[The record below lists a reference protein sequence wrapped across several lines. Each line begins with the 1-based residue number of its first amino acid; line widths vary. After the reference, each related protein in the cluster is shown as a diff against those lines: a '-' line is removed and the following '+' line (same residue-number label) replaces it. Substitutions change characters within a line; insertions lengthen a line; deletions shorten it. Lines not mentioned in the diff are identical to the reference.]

1 MFILFYIIL
10 FYIILFIISPEN
22 IFEINMAI
30 LSSKNIIKLRKTSSK
45 NVWNEFILKVNN
57 KIFTKDL
64 FEKLFNKFWVTIENN
79 FTNVNHMFIL
89 LKIKYNNGDFVT
101 IGKLQRLNF
110 TDKQWFID
118 FIIDNMEFKSE
129 YYNETQIESII
140 FSYGFKKGKIE
151 NKNAIK
157 SDLTFQKY
165 NNHNLVI
172 SFNPLD
178 FGKIISISKLNN
190 ETLYILQDKD
200 NLIIKILSSENQN
213 SIEIFKNAYLII
225 KFTDLKLSESKFI
238 RIIDNKRYYF
248 ENNEEILFMKETK
261 TRFISKTN
269 KSKNLV
275 NKFITLDIE
284 TYIKDN
290 VLIPFCIS
298 IFDGKKSYSF
308 FITDFKS
315 TEDLIL
321 TALRSILSR
330 KYNGYNVY
338 MHNMAKFDIIFL
350 LKHLLKLGNV
360 SPIIHNGRIISIN
373 LNFGKNLEY
382 RLQFKDSYLILLAS
396 LAKLTKGFM
405 VKTLKTIFPFLFVN
419 ENNLNYI
426 GNVLE
431 FNFFGNKTNYE
442 EYKEYYS
449 KFNRWNLKKETINYC
464 EIDCISLHQV
474 IFKFSEL
481 IFDLFGKN
489 VHHYPTLPSLAFAI
503 FRSNFM
509 EDNLIPQLSGKIAK
523 DIRSGYTGG
532 AVDMYI
538 PEGEVVY
545 AYDVNSLYPFV
556 MKEYPMPTGKP
567 VYFEGDIRATVPNAF
582 GFFYCKIIAPDDI
595 KHPILQTHVKTT
607 NGIRT
612 ISPIGTWED
621 MLFSEELKNALN
633 YGYKIEILWGYTF
646 DSGYIFK
653 DYVDF
658 LYNLRSNYSK
668 SDPMNFIAKILLNS
682 LYGRFGMND
691 NFPNINIIHKD
702 YYADFENKF
711 LDDIIDKVELD
722 ESWLVFYKSTNLD
735 DIGSHNVSISI
746 AAAITAYAR
755 IHMTQFKNNPL
766 INLYYTD
773 TDSIYTDSEID
784 ESLIDNKTL
793 GKLKLENIADKAIF
807 LAPKVYCLKLENSE
821 TVYKAKGL
829 KHEVELTMNDFEK
842 LLYKNSLL
850 KKSQLKMRKYLNKSY
865 IEVLEQVYTLQVT
878 DNKRQLI
885 YNVNNKLVATEA
897 YKISETKTIK
907 LHYPPFIIFNLRQKL

>member
-1 MFILFYIIL
+1 
-10 FYIILFIISPEN
+10 
-22 IFEINMAI
+22 MAI

>member
-1 MFILFYIIL
+1 MNPLEYGKLIEQFGNKYVIQLNTTNVVVIQELDNENLVKFFRKGDLMFEYKDLKKSQFRFIRVIQGARFTFEKNKLISTEIFNVSNWITIYSQNETSGITPYNKNLVDYLKNYMFKINKGELLILFVLIY
-10 FYIILFIISPEN
+10 FIFLNPEDN
-22 IFEINMAI
+22 IT
-30 LSSKNIIKLRKTSSK
+30 LSAMSTYNIIKLRKTSSK

-89 LKIKYNNGDFVT
+89 LKIKYNNGEFVT

-110 TDKQWFID
+110 TDKQWYID
-118 FIIDNMEFKSE
+118 FIIENMEFKSE
-129 YYNETQIESII
+129 YYNETQIDSII
-140 FSYGFKKGKIE
+140 FSYGFKKGRIE

-178 FGKIISISKLNN
+178 FCKIISISKLNN

-298 IFDGKKSYSF
+298 IFNGKKSYSF

-426 GNVLE
+426 GNVPE

-449 KFNRWNLKKETINYC
+449 KFNRWNLKEETINYC

-481 IFDLFGKN
+481 IFDLFGKKCS
-489 VHHYPTLPSLAFAI
+489 SL
-503 FRSNFM
+503 S
-509 EDNLIPQLSGKIAK
+509 
-523 DIRSGYTGG
+523 
-532 AVDMYI
+532 
-538 PEGEVVY
+538 
-545 AYDVNSLYPFV
+545 
-556 MKEYPMPTGKP
+556 
-567 VYFEGDIRATVPNAF
+567 
-582 GFFYCKIIAPDDI
+582 
-595 KHPILQTHVKTT
+595 
-607 NGIRT
+607 
-612 ISPIGTWED
+612 
-621 MLFSEELKNALN
+621 
-633 YGYKIEILWGYTF
+633 
-646 DSGYIFK
+646 
-653 DYVDF
+653 YV
-658 LYNLRSNYSK
+658 
-668 SDPMNFIAKILLNS
+668 
-682 LYGRFGMND
+682 
-691 NFPNINIIHKD
+691 
-702 YYADFENKF
+702 
-711 LDDIIDKVELD
+711 
-722 ESWLVFYKSTNLD
+722 T
-735 DIGSHNVSISI
+735 
-746 AAAITAYAR
+746 
-755 IHMTQFKNNPL
+755 
-766 INLYYTD
+766 
-773 TDSIYTDSEID
+773 
-784 ESLIDNKTL
+784 
-793 GKLKLENIADKAIF
+793 
-807 LAPKVYCLKLENSE
+807 
-821 TVYKAKGL
+821 
-829 KHEVELTMNDFEK
+829 
-842 LLYKNSLL
+842 
-850 KKSQLKMRKYLNKSY
+850 
-865 IEVLEQVYTLQVT
+865 
-878 DNKRQLI
+878 
-885 YNVNNKLVATEA
+885 
-897 YKISETKTIK
+897 
-907 LHYPPFIIFNLRQKL
+907 